1 MTSALMTAMRFGE
14 SDLRANRLGALSS
27 AQMERMITTRRRQS
41 ALAALLFIALVVAA
55 TSLIFSGQ
63 RNQNQILALAGA
75 CLIILNAI
83 LVGIMGR
90 AFIRLGSDLR
100 AGNIEV
106 LAGEVERVVRRGRQ
120 GDNYLIRVDGNSLY
134 VSRDIFLSF
143 QHEAPYRIYRTA
155 HARLLLSAELIN

>member
-27 AQMERMITTRRRQS
+27 AQMERMNTTRRRQS

-63 RNQNQILALAGA
+63 RNQNQILALAGG

-134 VSRDIFLSF
+134 VTRDIFLSF
-143 QHEAPYRIYRTA
+143 QHESPYRIYRTA